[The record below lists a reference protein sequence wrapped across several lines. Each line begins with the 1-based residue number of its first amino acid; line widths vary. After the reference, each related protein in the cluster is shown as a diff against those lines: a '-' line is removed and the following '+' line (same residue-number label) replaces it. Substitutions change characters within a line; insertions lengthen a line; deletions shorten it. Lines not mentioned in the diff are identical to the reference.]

1 MTGTW
6 YVVRGASVSLMLA
19 CLAGSAVRGQE
30 PSRPPRTT
38 HHVPSTS
45 NVVLVVIDGARWQE
59 VFRGGDCALMTKT
72 QGVGDTLRLRA
83 SYCRSTPDS
92 ARALLMPFLWGTVA
106 RRGMILGNRDLGSD
120 VHISNSMKFSYP
132 GYNEIL
138 TGAADPR
145 IDKNAFGPNPN
156 VTVYEWLAHR
166 PGFAGKVRVW
176 GTWDVFD
183 SIFNEPRAGIPV
195 RSGWDVPFPRAR
207 DAGEAEL
214 DALWATT
221 TRYWDYMPPD
231 AFLQRAVLKSL
242 QHDHPRVLFVGF
254 GESDE
259 WAHDRRYD
267 LYLGSLHDA
276 DGYLAQLWRTLQS
289 MSAYRGKTTLL
300 VVTDHGRG
308 RTTETWTDHGREVE
322 GAEEIWFAALGRGVP
337 AAGAVKGGSQMVQAQ
352 VAATL
357 TALVGERWVGVNA
370 AAAPAV
376 DFRSYTPTAS
386 TMEHR

>member
-19 CLAGSAVRGQE
+19 CLAGSAVLGQE
-30 PSRPPRTT
+30 PTRPPRTT

-59 VFRGGDCALMTKT
+59 VFRGGDCGLMTGA
-72 QGVGDTLRLRA
+72 QGVGDTLALRA
-83 SYCRSTPDS
+83 AYCRPAAES
-92 ARALLMPFLWGTVA
+92 ARAALMPFLWGTVA
-106 RRGMILGNRDLGSD
+106 RQGIILGDRDRGS
-120 VHISNSMKFSYP
+120 VARISNTMKFSYP

-145 IDKNAFGPNPN
+145 IDRNGFGPNPN

-183 SIFNEPRAGIPV
+183 AIFNEPRAGIPV

-207 DAGEAEL
+207 DAGETEL
-214 DALWATT
+214 DALWATA
-221 TRYWDYMPPD
+221 TRHWDHMPPD

-242 QHDHPRVLFVGF
+242 QHDRPRVLFVGF

-267 LYLGSLHDA
+267 RYLGSLHDA
-276 DGYLAQLWRTLQS
+276 DGYLAQLWRTLQE
-289 MSAYRGKTTLL
+289 MPTYRGRTTLL

-308 RTTETWTDHGREVE
+308 RTTERWTDHGREVD
-322 GAEEIWFAALGRGVP
+322 GAEEIWFAALGPGIP
-337 AAGAVKGGSQMVQAQ
+337 AAGAVQGGAPMVQAQ

-357 TALVGERWVGVNA
+357 AALLGERWAGLNA

-376 DFRSYTPTAS
+376 DFRSYPPTAS
-386 TMEHR
+386 TREHR